1 MGRTGKCVAR
11 VAIAMVLLG
20 AAAEAGGGRTLDVK
34 TARAVVFKDGYAML
48 VKKVTGQPDEAGQ
61 AVIEE
66 VPQTAVLGS
75 FWAIPT
81 KGKLRSLVAK
91 QQTIPKGGGATE
103 TKKHLVLDFDPAT
116 TKDGVELD
124 VCYFGPGIRWIP
136 TYRVALAK
144 GGTASLTM
152 QAELLNESE
161 HLDGVPVD
169 LVVGVPNFRFRNC
182 VSPICLAPSLVNP
195 LQRAAP
201 QIMGQSASNVLFSQR
216 GGESR
221 GRRIAPQPAAAGG
234 APAIPAELA
243 AEGAHDLFVY
253 HLPKLALRAGE
264 RAAIPVLQAKV
275 PCRHLYTWDV
285 HLAHAGTEAL
295 PNVSK
300 HASPVR
306 LLKNEIWHQVELS
319 NDTNVPWTTGA
330 ALVVDGY
337 LPIGQELL
345 TYTSI
350 GAKVQVPITVAID
363 VRGTYAEKEL
373 ARVLK
378 AIRYRGYDH
387 AKISKQGTL
396 RVTNYKKEPVTLY
409 LACELGGNALEA
421 SDDGTITITDFRS
434 TDWKNVSG
442 QPGLCGHS
450 TIRWQL
456 ELKPAETKEVTC
468 KYEYYIRM

>member
-1 MGRTGKCVAR
+1 M
-11 VAIAMVLLG
+11 
-20 AAAEAGGGRTLDVK
+20 E
-34 TARAVVFKDGYAML
+34 
-48 VKKVTGQPDEAGQ
+48 
-61 AVIEE
+61 
-66 VPQTAVLGS
+66 
-75 FWAIPT
+75 
-81 KGKLRSLVAK
+81 AK

-396 RVTNYKKEPVTLY
+396 RVTNYKRSPSPSTSPASWAATPSRLPTTARSPSPTSAAPTGRTSAASPACAATAPSAGSSSSSPPRPRRSPASTNTTS
-409 LACELGGNALEA
+409 ACELAACAPRRPAATDLR
-421 SDDGTITITDFRS
+421 GTDP
-434 TDWKNVSG
+434 WV
-442 QPGLCGHS
+442 
-450 TIRWQL
+450 
-456 ELKPAETKEVTC
+456 A
-468 KYEYYIRM
+468 